1 MRDIGALRI
10 ASRAP
15 TQSIA
20 AAEQALQKRTAMEP
34 RTRHDHQSGT
44 DAISSRTDASSLPRS
59 AWSPPASLLLKFDV
73 QTRGRTRTTKP
84 NEHQANEH
92 PPFVRAPGT
101 SRIVRCSRTRR
112 TTLRAGPST
121 SQDLSRTWRRWAHS
135 KHCGQRSTRPAHIR
149 LMPSKSAT
157 QFIAGK
163 THSFMVGRDRYESQG
178 QPFFGVRDASRSSIS
193 RRTVLN
199 ARS

>member
-1 MRDIGALRI
+1 M
-10 ASRAP
+10 
-15 TQSIA
+15 
-20 AAEQALQKRTAMEP
+20 QKAHCNEP
-34 RTRHDHQSGT
+34 RTHKIIK
-44 DAISSRTDASSLPRS
+44 AERTPFQAEQMPLVCRGALGRLRPLAVDL
-59 AWSPPASLLLKFDV
+59 DV

-101 SRIVRCSRTRR
+101 SSTVRCSRTRR

>member
-1 MRDIGALRI
+1 M
-10 ASRAP
+10 
-15 TQSIA
+15 
-20 AAEQALQKRTAMEP
+20 
-34 RTRHDHQSGT
+34 
-44 DAISSRTDASSLPRS
+44 
-59 AWSPPASLLLKFDV
+59 LLKFDV

-121 SQDLSRTWRRWAHS
+121 SQDLSQGLEALGHA
-135 KHCGQRSTRPAHIR
+135 KHCGQRSTRPAHIP
-149 LMPSKSAT
+149 LMPSNSTT

-163 THSFMVGRDRYESQG
+163 AHSFMVRRPRYKSQG

-193 RRTVLN
+193 RRKVLKCTQLAFRAVVCAGGVGLPLRPPRLRQ
-199 ARS
+199 ARPRQAPCRSAGAS